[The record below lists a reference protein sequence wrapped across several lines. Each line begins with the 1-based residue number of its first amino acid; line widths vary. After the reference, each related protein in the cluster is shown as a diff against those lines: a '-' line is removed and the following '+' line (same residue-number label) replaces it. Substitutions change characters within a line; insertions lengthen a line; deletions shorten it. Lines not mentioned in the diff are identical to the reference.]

1 RSSDLSQM
9 KDALLERTNVKIK
22 ANTHKEEFVDN
33 GEVVKFDGFLKVYLE
48 GIDDEDV
55 PEEQEGMLPAL
66 KVGESLWN
74 NYITATQ
81 RFSRPPFRYAEA
93 SLVKKLE
100 ELGIG
105 RPSTYAPTIS
115 TIQNRG
121 YVEKGTVEGTERNYF
136 QLVLENGKIAEKQLV
151 ELVGSDKG
159 KLVPT

>member
-22 ANTHKEEFVDN
+22 ANTHKEEFVAN

-100 ELGIG
+100 ELGI
-105 RPSTYAPTIS
+105 RSEEHTS
-115 TIQNRG
+115 ELQSRENLVCRLLL
-121 YVEKGTVEGTERNYF
+121 EK
-136 QLVLENGKIAEKQLV
+136 K
-151 ELVGSDKG
+151 
-159 KLVPT
+159 